1 LYGPTPRRATKTF
14 ARRAASPP
22 RIGSARCAG
31 ACRGARGEQGNV
43 QTLFAGLESH
53 YNAHPHKRAP
63 DIPSAPASSRLIG
76 SPRPRRARTTMV
88 KKESRTTQ
96 QLVLRIHGGDRE
108 AFDLLFMRYYPR
120 IKLLVRLQM
129 LDKLRAQVEADDII
143 QEIYLE
149 VYKNFHKFEYSDPD
163 SFFKWISKVIGWK
176 IKDFDKYFFKT
187 AKRQPQE
194 TVSLQQRV
202 GESDT
207 SSMEYGDGIA
217 ARQATPSQIIIE
229 REGYQML
236 YKAMEKLPENFQTVV
251 MYRHVMK
258 LSAAETAERMG
269 MQPNAVNVLYHRAQQ
284 RLHDILREMSY
295 FA

>member
-1 LYGPTPRRATKTF
+1 
-14 ARRAASPP
+14 
-22 RIGSARCAG
+22 
-31 ACRGARGEQGNV
+31 
-43 QTLFAGLESH
+43 
-53 YNAHPHKRAP
+53 
-63 DIPSAPASSRLIG
+63 
-76 SPRPRRARTTMV
+76 V
-88 KKESRTTQ
+88 KKENRTTQ

-120 IKLLVRLQM
+120 IKLLVRIQM
-129 LDKLRAQVEADDII
+129 LDKLKAQCEPDDVI

-194 TVSLQQRV
+194 TLSLQQKI
-202 GESDT
+202 GETDT
-207 SSMEYGDGIA
+207 SSLEVGDGLA
-217 ARQATPSQIIIE
+217 ARQSTPSQIVME
-229 REGYQML
+229 REGFQML
-236 YKAMEKLPENFQTVV
+236 ERAMAKLPENFRTVV

-269 MQPNAVNVLYHRAQQ
+269 MQANAVNVLFHRAQQ
-284 RLHDILREMSY
+284 KLHELLREMSY
-295 FA
+295 FN